1 MGGDNIR
8 MGRAV
13 SNGLT
18 ATFAVL
24 TATDTDAAA
33 RVLDAALESPRDAI
47 HEAALTATL
56 KRRNLAGQRI
66 ILQQWESMPPRWRE
80 IVERN
85 RDRMTPVL
93 REAVVGADM
102 RRCAQGCAA
111 AVALQQ
117 YELIPALLNA
127 IGDPLNPNADLIAS
141 TLMGLA
147 EQLYGELASGAVRGR
162 RDPQITR
169 QHVISS
175 LETWVLRYG
184 RHRRREVIE
193 AFLLLVNRENVSL
206 KQILQEP
213 HHDCLPVVLD
223 VLAKSTRNGVMRLL
237 LGLLDDPHAPLSALT
252 VVGNRTDAT
261 FLRYLLRKVGRE
273 PSMAARQNLKRLTSV
288 AWLQAGD
295 VTLDEL
301 DDAGQHAAVRLVTAS
316 GISRVHAFSTIEYLL
331 DHGRPGGRRAAAEA
345 LNEFQGA
352 QANALALRAMEDS
365 DPVVQ
370 STVILQLRRRGIPS
384 VLARLVEMLESP
396 HSMVRQAA
404 RKSLAE
410 FSFKRYL
417 AAFDILDEEVRQS
430 TGQLV
435 KKVDSHTIPLLQAEF
450 RARARTRRLRAV
462 AIARAIEVVA
472 EVEADLIELLHDED
486 HVVRIEAA
494 AALAAG
500 VSEASV
506 TALQETLADRS
517 AAVVD
522 AVRRSLASR
531 MQFTQLRAA
540 PDTFPDQT
548 TNDTM
553 P

>member
-1 MGGDNIR
+1 

-175 LETWVLRYG
+175 LETWVLRYA

-273 PSMAARQNLKRLTSV
+273 PSAAARQNLKRLTSV

>member
-175 LETWVLRYG
+175 LETWVLRYA

-273 PSMAARQNLKRLTSV
+273 PSAAARQNLKRLTSV